1 MRAIAAFGIAVL
13 AVGGATFVQRVRAAD
28 LAYPPPP
35 VFNEPDP
42 QFEFGT
48 GWYLRGDASFG
59 PEDQPRLT
67 ATGFDESH
75 SDFGWGAG
83 GGIGYRFTSG
93 FRADITGDYLDPFNY
108 NSTITNGVASIT
120 FKDGLQRYDGLA
132 NVYFD
137 LGTWYGLTPYVGAG
151 AGVAVFSPSQKIT
164 TVNLVG
170 AALPPPPK
178 SSTEFAWAA
187 MAGVSYQFDPNI
199 AVDLGYRHL
208 DLGRFSTTLAGF
220 PLSKHFTEE
229 QVRVG
234 VRYMIN

>member
-1 MRAIAAFGIAVL
+1 MRTIAALGLAVL

-67 ATGFDESH
+67 GVGPDTSRT
-75 SDFGWGAG
+75 GWGAG
-83 GGIGYRFTSG
+83 GGIGYKFTSG
-93 FRADITGDYLDPFNY
+93 FRADITADYLDPLT
-108 NSTITNGVASIT
+108 STGTNAFDT
-120 FKDGLQRYDGLA
+120 RFKDNLQRYDGLA

-151 AGVAVFSPSQKIT
+151 AGVAVFNPSQKVTVIGTQAIT
-164 TVNLVG
+164 NVDLH
-170 AALPPPPK
+170 
-178 SSTEFAWAA
+178 SSTQFAWAA
-187 MAGVSYQFDPNI
+187 IAGVSYQFDPNI

-208 DLGRFSTTLAGF
+208 DLGRFSISTEGYLVN
-220 PLSKHFTEE
+220 KHFTEDE
-229 QVRVG
+229 VRVG

>member
-1 MRAIAAFGIAVL
+1 MRAIAAFGL
-13 AVGGATFVQRVRAAD
+13 AVVALGGATFVQRVRAAD

-67 ATGFDESH
+67 ADGFDAGH
-75 SDFGWGAG
+75 TDFGWGAG
-83 GGIGYRFTSG
+83 GGVGYRFTSG
-93 FRADITGDYLDPFNY
+93 FRADVTADYLDP
-108 NSTITNGVASIT
+108 SHSSADIDGVAYRY
-120 FKDGLQRYDGLA
+120 GLQRYDALA
-132 NVYFD
+132 NIYFD

-151 AGVAVFSPSQKIT
+151 
-164 TVNLVG
+164 VG
-170 AALPPPPK
+170 AAVFNPTETATPLVANAVLPTRKPV

-187 MAGVSYQFDPNI
+187 MAGVSYQFDPSI
-199 AVDLGYRHL
+199 AIDLGYRHL
-208 DLGRFSTTLAGF
+208 DLGRFGTTIGPNTLN
-220 PLSKHFTEE
+220 KHFTEE

-234 VRYMIN
+234 VRYMLN